1 MKNNQQYKSKQKQ
14 TKNLIPFV
22 FHGFPVDFSGKKKNS
37 KNVKRN
43 KKNLSEW
50 VGMGTTK
57 CYKKAECSTKKTTR
71 GQENHFVF
79 FILSAKAL
87 WPPPFLAGSFAAC
100 LTPISRPPSSSASAV
115 ETKLQHKIQKTIFK
129 SKQNG
134 LKGHSS

>member
-14 TKNLIPFV
+14 TKNLIPLS
-22 FHGFPVDFSGKKKNS
+22 FHGFPVDFSGKKMYF
-37 KNVKRN
+37 VKRN
-43 KKNLSEW
+43 KKKNLSEW

-100 LTPISRPPSSSASAV
+100 LTPISSSSLVS
-115 ETKLQHKIQKTIFK
+115 ELTSSFFFRFCGRNKIAT
-129 SKQNG
+129 QNSER
-134 LKGHSS
+134 K